1 MRRAIP
7 MVCTALLGCARPAPP
22 PTEKVHE
29 PPLSP
34 LSAGAQGTSVPLAG
48 ADLVGPI
55 PLPSRATGRHAHGS
69 ATPIDFASDRP
80 PLAIDVPTPPE
91 GGAVGFTFADDRRG
105 WVARL
110 PGSQQLPAVAYGDG
124 KIFAS
129 AGFSSYSFFAL
140 DADDGHILWSSQQ
153 LEDDGPTAPIFE
165 DDRLYFNTE
174 SCTLFCMDAR
184 TGKKLWHK
192 KIGDPTLSQPAVGGG
207 LVFAAHPGSTGPE
220 LSAYRARDGEEVWT
234 RTVGGEL
241 LAAPVIA
248 GDSIYLSTIE
258 GMSFRFNRSTGRKL
272 WSRELHATT
281 APWIAGD
288 ALYVSREKHGH
299 EIQSVISLANGAVL
313 HDQFSVDAPYL
324 SSLPRSLGDWKSV
337 WAFEGSRPVVAGGV
351 RYAAMGGELEA
362 SDATTGERLWSRHDP
377 HARGRRSLGSVA
389 LAGPQLVVA
398 THDGDLYGLDV
409 DTGYTL
415 WSYRTGHKI
424 VAEPIVAKGWIFAT
438 TVDGEVIAMQAGDE
452 SLDGWHMFGGNPRHD
467 GLVGT

>member
-1 MRRAIP
+1 MKRAIP
-7 MVCTALLGCARPAPP
+7 IACAALLGCARPT
-22 PTEKVHE
+22 PTEKALE
-29 PPLSP
+29 PPPIALSP
-34 LSAGAQGTSVPLAG
+34 G
-48 ADLVGPI
+48 ADLEGPI
-55 PLPSRATGRHAHGS
+55 PAPVRDVRRHAHGS
-69 ATPIDFASDRP
+69 AAPIDFASDRP

-184 TGKKLWHK
+184 TGKKLWFK
-192 KIGDPTLSQPAVGGG
+192 KIGDPTLSQPAVADG
-207 LVFAAHPGSTGPE
+207 LVFAAHPGDTGPAF
-220 LSAYRARDGEEVWT
+220 SAYRARDGAEVWT

-248 GDSIYLSTIE
+248 GDSIYLSTTA
-258 GMSFRFNRSTGRKL
+258 GTSFRFTRANGRKV

-288 ALYVSREKHGH
+288 ALYVSREKRGQ
-299 EIQSVISLANGAVL
+299 EVQSVISLATGAVIQ
-313 HDQFSVDAPYL
+313 DQFAVDAPYL
-324 SSLPRSLGDWKSV
+324 SSLPRAPAPTTEDWKKV
-337 WAFEGSRPVVAGGV
+337 WSFEGSRPVVMNGV

-362 SDATTGERLWSRHDP
+362 SDAFTGERLWSRRDP

-389 LAGPQLVVA
+389 LAGTQLVVA
-398 THDGDLYGLDV
+398 TRDGDLYGLDV

-452 SLDGWHMFGGNPRHD
+452 SLDGWHMFGGNARHD
-467 GLVGT
+467 GVVGST